1 MQPAHYI
8 TLQLGVHKHISSYSN
23 EHLFYLS
30 ALEQVSHFPKPE
42 ENIQTQYNLS
52 VIRSANATG
61 LPVRAMP
68 PDQIQEACF
77 QLWLFCPLVAGAQ
90 RGYQ

>member
-1 MQPAHYI
+1 MQSAHYI
-8 TLQLGVHKHISSYSN
+8 SLQLGVHKHLSSYSN

-42 ENIQTQYNLS
+42 ENIQHSVIS

-61 LPVRAMP
+61 LPAREMP

-77 QLWLFCPLVAGAQ
+77 QLCCPLVAGAQ